1 MLFHTYIVKIKN
13 TNHWYEVLG
22 IDYINN
28 SIIIRYKCV
37 LTPISFYDIEQV
49 KITEQIKRITITN

>member
-13 TNHWYEVLG
+13 MNHWYQVLG

-37 LTPISFYDIEQV
+37 LTPISFFDIEQV
-49 KITEQIKRITITN
+49 KIVEQNKKNTYN

>member
-13 TNHWYEVLG
+13 VNHWYQVLG

-37 LTPISFYDIEQV
+37 LTPISFLI
-49 KITEQIKRITITN
+49 